1 MNRLTEPDLSIL
13 VPVYNERSTIEQ
25 AIADIVD
32 AELQVERELII
43 VDDGST
49 DGTREWLAEQIWPPD
64 VSVVF
69 ADRNRGKGAAVRRA
83 LAEARGRYS
92 TIMDADLEYEPESI
106 GALMEPVIDGH
117 AEVVYGVRG
126 FESHSAY
133 GFWYVM
139 GNRFVTLV
147 TNALFNCW
155 LTDIMTC
162 HKVLPT
168 ALFRALDLRETGF
181 AIEAEITARAVAAGH
196 VIYEVPVT
204 YRARARDEGKK
215 LTAWD
220 GVRVLRTL
228 ARCRL
233 MRDGPRLGA
242 QARMPS
248 S

>member
-1 MNRLTEPDLSIL
+1 MNPLAEPDLSIL
-13 VPVYNERSTIEQ
+13 IPVYNERNTIEQ
-25 AIADIVD
+25 AIARIND
-32 AELQVERELII
+32 AELNVERELIV

-49 DGTREWLAEQIWPPD
+49 DGTREWLADQTWPPH

-83 LAEARGRYS
+83 LTEARGRYS
-92 TIMDADLEYEPESI
+92 TIMDADLEYEPQSI
-106 GALMEPVIDGH
+106 AALLEPVIEGH

-133 GFWYVM
+133 GFWYVV

-155 LTDIMTC
+155 LTDVMTC

-168 ALFRALDLRETGF
+168 ALFRALDLREPGF
-181 AIEAEITARAVAAGH
+181 AIEAEITARTLAAGR

-204 YRARARDEGKK
+204 YRARTRDEGKK

-228 ARCRL
+228 VRCRL
-233 MRDGPRLGA
+233 MRGRPGLDA
-242 QARMPS
+242 QARNPR
-248 S
+248 

>member
-1 MNRLTEPDLSIL
+1 MNPSVEPDLSIL
-13 VPVYNERSTIEQ
+13 IPVYNERNTIEQ
-25 AIADIVD
+25 AIARIND
-32 AELQVERELII
+32 AELNVERELII

-49 DGTREWLAEQIWPPD
+49 DGTREWLADQTWPSH

-69 ADRNRGKGAAVRRA
+69 CDRNRGKGAAVRRA

-106 GALMEPVIDGH
+106 AALLEPVIEGR

-133 GFWYVM
+133 GFWYVI

-155 LTDIMTC
+155 LTDVMTC

-168 ALFRALDLRETGF
+168 ALFRALDLREPGF
-181 AIEAEITARAVAAGH
+181 ATEAEITARTLAAGR

-204 YRARARDEGKK
+204 YRARTRDEGKK

-220 GVRVLRTL
+220 GLRVLRTL
-228 ARCRL
+228 IRCRL
-233 MRDGPRLGA
+233 TSGRAGLGT
-242 QARMPS
+242 QARS
-248 S
+248 TR